1 MRESQNRIGSK
12 TAYPYDVFRLDV
24 VDWCGGLSRFGPCR
38 LYPPAI
44 STISWH
50 IKGVLESGELDAD
63 STVAFFSTVQKEGAR
78 QIERQIAYYNLD
90 MIISVGYAKII

>member
-38 LYPPAI
+38 LYPLAI

-50 IKGVLESGELDAD
+50 IKGVWK
-63 STVAFFSTVQKEGAR
+63 VASWMRIQLLHFLQQFKRKGLGRLRDKLPTTTL
-78 QIERQIAYYNLD
+78 I
-90 MIISVGYAKII
+90 